1 MSFKEYLKENSEFKH
16 KKYKYVSSIYDN
28 SRDTYDVIFKGKA
41 PKDVDTFFE
50 LKIAQ
55 DGYEPIELEDNED
68 GTFTVYFDGDA

>member
-1 MSFKEYLKENSEFKH
+1 MTFIKYLKESADFKH

-41 PKDVDTFFE
+41 PEDVIPFFE

-55 DGYEPIELEDNED
+55 DGYEPIELEDNGN